1 MAEFTAVA
9 AQTVPVNQNVLFTA
23 TPVRGGNCVIHR
35 EGNGQVM
42 LRGITSQCR
51 ARYRVLFGGNI
62 AVPTGGTA
70 GPISL
75 TISIDG
81 EAAPATQMIET
92 PAAAAEF
99 SNVSSATYVDVL
111 AGCCSQI
118 AVKNTS
124 TQDISVQNAN
134 LIVERVA

>member
-9 AQTVPVNQNVLFTA
+9 AQTVPVNQNVLFTS

-35 EGNGQVM
+35 EGNGLVK
-42 LRGITSQCR
+42 LRGMTNQCR
-51 ARYRVLFGGNI
+51 ARYRVMFGGNI

-70 GPISL
+70 GAISL
-75 TISIDG
+75 SISIDG
-81 EAAPATQMIET
+81 EAVPATQMIET
-92 PAAAAEF
+92 PAAVAEY
-99 SNVSSATYVDVL
+99 SNVFAAAYVDVP

>member
-35 EGNGQVM
+35 EGNGLVT
-42 LRGITSQCR
+42 LRGITNQCR
-51 ARYRVLFGGNI
+51 ARYRVMFGGNI
-62 AVPTGGTA
+62 AVPTGGTP

-75 TISIDG
+75 SISIDG
-81 EAAPATQMIET
+81 EAIPATQMIET
-92 PAAAAEF
+92 PAAAAEY
-99 SNVSSATYVDVL
+99 SNVFAATYVDVP
-111 AGCCSQI
+111 AGCCAQI

-124 TQDISVQNAN
+124 TQDISVQSAN
-134 LIVERVA
+134 LMVERVA